1 MSSPHEPRPTL
12 SAENSDRLNEALQLT
27 RNLQSP
33 AADAES
39 QLDQLRTLLDRCR
52 TGLKRQNP
60 QHLGERLEA
69 LNQARNYLHFLP
81 DMQHAQAAG
90 RLRSVSRRLRRVLQ
104 A

>member
-1 MSSPHEPRPTL
+1 MSSSPEPRPTL
-12 SAENSDRLNEALQLT
+12 SEENADRLNQALQLT
-27 RNLQSP
+27 RTLQSP
-33 AADAES
+33 APDADDR
-39 QLDQLRTLLDRCR
+39 LVQLRMLLDRCR

-60 QHLGERLEA
+60 RHLRQRLEA